1 MGWAWVRRDLVES
14 VLREGEEAGDVEA
27 RAGGRADDKDRRAD
41 VGRLE
46 ERLLLHRAEER
57 YGHLE
62 DGARVQAEDE
72 VPHAEAALGGE
83 RVQEEA
89 EEPLG
94 GDEGHR
100 EREGAQV
107 RGELG
112 QLLLQQLLEHLLRLR
127 ATGRVRVRVRVR
139 VRLRVRL
146 RVRVRVR
153 AAQ

>member
-1 MGWAWVRRDLVES
+1 MGLW
-14 VLREGEEAGDVEA
+14 REGEGWGWGD
-27 RAGGRADDKDRRAD
+27 
-41 VGRLE
+41 
-46 ERLLLHRAEER
+46 
-57 YGHLE
+57 GHLE

-72 VPHAEAALGGE
+72 VPHAEAALRGE

-112 QLLLQQLLEHLLRLR
+112 QLLLQELLEHLLRLR
-127 ATGRVRVRVRVR
+127 ARGRARARARVTVRVRIRVT
-139 VRLRVRL
+139 VMITLGL
-146 RVRVRVR
+146 P
-153 AAQ
+153 